1 MEEKPKQQMKRP
13 GMPQEEK
20 HYEKIIRILSTDI
33 EGGMKVYPG
42 LTKIKGI
49 SWSFSNAICNKL
61 SIDKRKKISALT
73 EEEIKK
79 ITEFAKNPKLPQFI
93 FNRKR
98 DFETGEDRHLIGVEM
113 EMRKD
118 FDIKRMKKIKSYK
131 GIRHMSGQPV
141 RGQRT
146 KAHFRT
152 KKTKGVGI
160 KKKVKTGEETT
171 KLSGAQLK

>member
-1 MEEKPKQQMKRP
+1 MEQKIKQHPKNQAAK
-13 GMPQEEK
+13 EENM
-20 HYEKIIRILSTDI
+20 EKIVRIMSTDI

-42 LTKIKGI
+42 LTKIKGV
-49 SWSFSNAICNKL
+49 SWSYSNAICKILNFNK
-61 SIDKRKKISALT
+61 SKKISELS

-79 ITEFAKNPKLPQFI
+79 ISESIKNPKVPEFL

-98 DFETGEDRHLIGVEM
+98 DYETGLSRHLTTTDLEF
-113 EMRKD
+113 RKD

-131 GIRHMSGQPV
+131 GLRHSLGQPV

-160 KKKVKTGEETT
+160 KKKVKTEETT